1 MELLKKLALC
11 VSPSGNE
18 NGVRAIIESEMKNI
32 CDDITTDALGNLICH
47 KKGNGKK
54 LMLAAHMD
62 EIGFIVTYIDD
73 NGFLRFSNVGG
84 ILTYNSVNSRVI
96 FENGTVGTISYE
108 NKEKPTDITLS
119 KMYIDIGA
127 TSREDAEK
135 VVKIGDMAV
144 YKSDFYENGKRI
156 ISKALDDRA
165 GCGVL
170 IEALKKATECPNDLY
185 VVFTAQEE
193 VGLRGARVAANSV
206 MPDMAIA
213 VDVSNVGDTPLSL
226 ELNLKLGKGPAVKM
240 KDSSYIIHPS
250 ARKFMIEAANNSE
263 IDYQLEAA
271 AYGGTDTGAIHL
283 TGSGV
288 PAGTISIP
296 TRYIHSAN
304 EVIDKDDYI
313 SAIKM
318 VASIIE
324 TPIL

>member
-1 MELLKKLALC
+1 
-11 VSPSGNE
+11 
-18 NGVRAIIESEMKNI
+18 
-32 CDDITTDALGNLICH
+32 
-47 KKGNGKK
+47 
-54 LMLAAHMD
+54 MD

-119 KMYIDIGA
+119 KMYIDIGCQ
-127 TSREDAEK
+127 SREEAEK

-170 IEALKKATECPNDLY
+170 IEALKKATVCPNDLY

-206 MPDMAIA
+206 KPDMAIA

-250 ARKFMIEAANNSE
+250 ARKLMIQAANNAK
-263 IDYQLEAA
+263 INFQLEAA

-304 EVIDKDDYI
+304 EVIDIDDYT

-318 VASIIE
+318 VTSIIE
-324 TPIL
+324 MPIE